1 MSEVLRRFNMGSCN
15 PTVTPIKV
23 NAKIEKSIEEVV
35 DMTLFKK
42 IVGYLR
48 YLCNRRPDMCY
59 GV

>member
-1 MSEVLRRFNMGSCN
+1 MGSCN

-59 GV
+59 RV